1 MRRSAAAF
9 AGIIVACRHHHA
21 ALMSQFDN
29 HDVEPPSKSQRKRE
43 MHGLQRLGESL
54 VALPRTQLDELDL
67 PPSLLEAVLAAQ
79 TMRAHGALR
88 RQLQYI
94 GKLMRSLDP
103 LPVQQALARIE
114 QRDRQAAASL
124 HRLESL
130 RDALIT
136 EGDAGIGRVTDLYP
150 DADRQHLRRL
160 IRKARDERAQDAP
173 PHASRQLFRYLRAL
187 SESG

>member
-1 MRRSAAAF
+1 
-9 AGIIVACRHHHA
+9 
-21 ALMSQFDN
+21 MSQFDS

-43 MHGLQRLGESL
+43 MHRLQHLGESL
-54 VALPRTQLDELDL
+54 VALPRAQLEGLDL
-67 PPSLLEAVLAAQ
+67 PLSLLEAVLAAQ

-103 LPVQQALARIE
+103 LPVQQALARI
-114 QRDRQAAASL
+114 QQHDHQAAARL
-124 HRLESL
+124 HRLERL

-136 EGDAGIGRVTDLYP
+136 EGDAGIGRVTDIYP
-150 DADRQHLRRL
+150 DADRQHLRHL

-173 PHASRQLFRYLRAL
+173 PHASRQLFRYLREL
-187 SESG
+187 SEAG

>member
-1 MRRSAAAF
+1 
-9 AGIIVACRHHHA
+9 
-21 ALMSQFDN
+21 MSQFDN

-43 MHGLQRLGESL
+43 MQALQRLGESL

-67 PPSLLEAVLAAQ
+67 PSSLLEAVLAAQ

-94 GKLMRSLDP
+94 GRLMRSLDP
-103 LPVQQALARIE
+103 LPVQQALARI
-114 QRDRQAAASL
+114 QQQARLAAASL
-124 HRLESL
+124 HRLERL

-136 EGDAGIGRVTDLYP
+136 EGDAGIGRVTDIYP
-150 DADRQHLRRL
+150 DADRPHLRRL
-160 IRKARDERAQDAP
+160 IRKARDERARDAP
-173 PHASRQLFRYLRAL
+173 PYASRQLFRYLREL